1 MPPENEQKEI
11 NVAEILGNWIGK
23 AQDEEDLLDRIC
35 KAGDHI
41 IRQQILRELNSIES
55 AA

>member
-1 MPPENEQKEI
+1 MPPENENQETG
-11 NVAEILGNWIGK
+11 VAEILGNWIGK

-35 KAGDHI
+35 KAGDYI
-41 IRQQILRELNSIES
+41 IRQQIIRKLNAIES